1 MNLVTIGFFL
11 GIVGLTLFVTYV
23 AAKRTSS
30 ASDFYTAGG
39 GLTGWQNGFAIAG
52 DYLSAAAFL
61 GVSGAIALSGFDGFF
76 FSVGY
81 VVANLVLLYIV
92 AEPMRNL
99 GKYTLADM
107 LTSRFN
113 EKRVR
118 GLAATSTIT
127 IVILYMIAQLVGAG
141 ALIQLLFG
149 IPYWVAVLI
158 VGVMMTTYV
167 LFGGMT
173 ATSWVQIIKAGL
185 LLLGT
190 VLIAFLVF
198 WKFDFSIMKMFNS
211 VATVTEHGENFLI
224 PGIKYTSSIDS
235 LSMMIALVLGTSGL
249 PHILMRFF
257 TVKDAKTARKSIT
270 WTTWIT
276 AIFFALTIFL
286 GFGAAAFVGQENII
300 AANPGGNLA
309 APLLAEYLGG
319 NVLLS
324 FISAVAFATILA
336 VVSGLVLT
344 GASAIS
350 HDIYGEIIKDG
361 KLTPKQQLL
370 AARTGS
376 ISIAILS
383 IILALGA
390 QTLNVSFLVSFAF
403 CIGASANLPVILYT
417 IYWKKFNSNGV
428 IITMATGLISCLVLG
443 ALGPNVW
450 NPEAGKAIFVGTPF
464 VPLSNP
470 AIVTVPLGFLA
481 GWLGTILTQNKTN
494 ETKNRKIYNE
504 IRVKA
509 NTGISVS
516 DVSH

>member
-1 MNLVTIGFFL
+1 MSWITFAFFF
-11 GIVGLTLFVTYV
+11 GIVGLTLIVTYV

-39 GLTGWQNGFAIAG
+39 GLKGWQNGFAIAG

-61 GVSGAIALSGFDGFF
+61 GVSGAIALTGFDGFF

-81 VVANLVLLYIV
+81 VVANLVLLYVI

-99 GKYTLADM
+99 GRYTLADM
-107 LTSRFN
+107 LTARFN

-118 GLAATSTIT
+118 GVAATGTII

-141 ALIQLLFG
+141 ALIKLLFG
-149 IPYWVAVLI
+149 LEYWLAVLI

-185 LLLGT
+185 LLFGT
-190 VLIAFLVF
+190 ALLAVLVLA
-198 WKFDFSIMKMFNS
+198 KFDWSLFKMFDTI
-211 VATVTEHGENFLI
+211 ATDHGEQYLNT
-224 PGIKYTSSIDS
+224 GIKYTSSLDS
-235 LSMMIALVLGTSGL
+235 ISMMMALVLGTSGL

-257 TVKDAKTARKSIT
+257 TVKDAKTARTSIT

-276 AIFFALTIFL
+276 AVFFSLTIFL
-286 GFGAAAFVGQENII
+286 GFGAMHFVGIDSIVAES
-300 AANPGGNLA
+300 AAGNTA
-309 APLLAEYLGG
+309 APLLAEFLGG
-319 NVLLS
+319 EVLLS
-324 FISAVAFATILA
+324 FIAAVAFATILA

-350 HDIYGEIIKDG
+350 HDIYGEILKDG
-361 KLTPKQQLL
+361 KLTEKQQVL
-370 AARTGS
+370 AARIGS
-376 ISIAILS
+376 ISIAIIS
-383 IILALGA
+383 IILALFA
-390 QTLNVSFLVSFAF
+390 QSLNVSFLVSFAF
-403 CIGASANLPVILYT
+403 CIGASANLPVIFYT
-417 IYWKKFNSNGV
+417 IYWKNFNSTGV
-428 IITMATGLISCLVLG
+428 VWAIVTGLVSCLVLG

-450 NPEAGKAIFVGTPF
+450 NPVEGKAIFVGDPL
-464 VPLSNP
+464 VPLSVP
-470 AIVTVPLGFLA
+470 AIITIPLGFLA
-481 GWLGTILTQNKTN
+481 GYVGSMVGRSKVNQKQS
-494 ETKNRKIYNE
+494 EEIYKE

-509 NTGISVS
+509 NTGVSVS

>member
-1 MNLVTIGFFL
+1 MDNFVTIGFFL
-11 GIVGLTLFVTYV
+11 AIVGLTLVVTYI

-61 GVSGAIALSGFDGFF
+61 GVSGAIALTGFDGFF

-81 VVANLVLLYIV
+81 VVANLVLLYII

-99 GKYTLADM
+99 GRYTLADM
-107 LTSRFN
+107 LTARFN
-113 EKRVR
+113 EKRIR
-118 GLAATSTIT
+118 GVAASGTII

-141 ALIQLLFG
+141 ALIKLLFG
-149 IPYWVAVLI
+149 IQYEVAVLI
-158 VGVMMTTYV
+158 VGVMMTVYV

-173 ATSWVQIIKAGL
+173 ATSWVQIIKAML
-185 LLLGT
+185 LLFGT
-190 VLIAFLVF
+190 TILAILVF
-198 WKFDFSIMKMFNS
+198 IKFDFNIMNMFDTIAS
-211 VATVTEHGENFLI
+211 EHGEKYLV
-224 PGIKYTSSIDS
+224 PGVKYSSTIDS
-235 LSMMIALVLGTSGL
+235 ISMMIALVLGTSGL

-276 AIFFALTIFL
+276 AIFFSLTIFL
-286 GFGAAAFVGQENII
+286 GFGAMHLVGVDNIL
-300 AANPGGNLA
+300 AESKAGNTA

-319 NVLLS
+319 NILLS
-324 FISAVAFATILA
+324 FIGAVAFATILA

-361 KLTPKQQLL
+361 KLTQQQQVL
-370 AARTGS
+370 AARIGS

-383 IILALGA
+383 IILALFA
-390 QTLNVSFLVSFAF
+390 QSLNVSFLVSFAF

-417 IYWKKFNSNGV
+417 IYWKKFNSTGAV
-428 IITMATGLISCLVLG
+428 TAMVTGLISCLVLG
-443 ALGPNVW
+443 AMGPNIW
-450 NPEAGKAIFVGTPF
+450 SPIEGAAIFVGDPL
-464 VPLSNP
+464 VPLSVP
-470 AIVTVPLGFLA
+470 AVITVPLGFIA
-481 GWLGTILTQNKTN
+481 GYLGTILSSNKVSQA
-494 ETKNRKIYNE
+494 EAEKIYKE

-516 DVSH
+516 DISH

>member
-1 MNLVTIGFFL
+1 MNLVSVGFFL
-11 GIVGLTLFVTYV
+11 GIVGLTLLVTYF

-61 GVSGAIALSGFDGFF
+61 GVSGAIALTGFDGFF

-81 VVANLVLLYIV
+81 VVANLVLLYII

-107 LTSRFN
+107 LTARFN

-118 GLAATSTIT
+118 GVAATGTIV

-141 ALIQLLFG
+141 ALIKLLFG
-149 IPYWVAVLI
+149 IEYWIAVLI

-185 LLLGT
+185 LLFGT
-190 VLIAFLVF
+190 GLLAVLVF
-198 WKFDFSIMKMFNS
+198 AKFNFSLMNMFDTIA
-211 VATVTEHGENFLI
+211 VEHGDQYLV
-224 PGIKYTSSIDS
+224 PGMKYSSSLDS
-235 LSMMIALVLGTSGL
+235 VSMMMALVLGTSGL

-257 TVKDAKTARKSIT
+257 TVKDAKTARSSIS

-276 AIFFALTIFL
+276 AIFFSLTIFL
-286 GFGAAAFVGQENII
+286 GLGALHLVGAENIM
-300 AANPGGNLA
+300 AESKAGNTA

-319 NVLLS
+319 DVLMS

-361 KLTPKQQLL
+361 NLTEKQQVL
-370 AARTGS
+370 AARIGS
-376 ISIAILS
+376 ISIAIIS
-383 IILALGA
+383 IFLALFA
-390 QTLNVSFLVSFAF
+390 QSLNVSFLVSFAF

-417 IYWKKFNSNGV
+417 IYWKKFNSTGV
-428 IITMATGLISCLVLG
+428 VAAITTGVLSCLILG
-443 ALGPNVW
+443 AMGPNIWSEV
-450 NPEAGKAIFVGTPF
+450 PGAAIFVGK
-464 VPLSNP
+464 PLVNLAVP
-470 AIVTVPLGFLA
+470 AIITIPLGFLA
-481 GWLGTILTQNKTN
+481 GYVGTMIGA
-494 ETKNRKIYNE
+494 RKHNTADAERIYKE

-509 NTGISVS
+509 NTGVSVQ

>member
-1 MNLVTIGFFL
+1 MNLVSAGFFL
-11 GIVGLTLFVTYV
+11 GIVGLTLIVTYI
-23 AAKRTSS
+23 AAKKTSS

-39 GLTGWQNGFAIAG
+39 GLKGWQNGFAIAG

-61 GVSGAIALSGFDGFF
+61 GVSGAIALTGFDGFF

-81 VVANLVLLYIV
+81 VVANLVLLYII

-99 GKYTLADM
+99 GRFTLADM
-107 LTSRFN
+107 LTARFN
-113 EKRVR
+113 EKRIR
-118 GLAATSTIT
+118 GVAATGTII

-141 ALIQLLFG
+141 ALIKLLFG
-149 IPYWVAVLI
+149 IEYWMAVLI

-185 LLLGT
+185 LLFGT
-190 VLIAFLVF
+190 GMLATLVLI
-198 WKFDFSIMKMFNS
+198 KFDFSLMKMFDTIS
-211 VATVTEHGENFLI
+211 EQHGDQYLV
-224 PGIKYTSSIDS
+224 PGMKYTSALDS
-235 LSMMIALVLGTSGL
+235 VSMMMALVLGTSGL

-257 TVKDAKTARKSIT
+257 TVKDAKTARSSIS

-276 AIFFALTIFL
+276 AIFFSLTIFL
-286 GFGAAAFVGQENII
+286 GFGAMHFVGIDQII
-300 AANPGGNLA
+300 AESKAGNTA

-319 NVLLS
+319 NIMLS
-324 FISAVAFATILA
+324 FIGAVAFATILA

-350 HDIYGEIIKDG
+350 HDIYGEIIMGG
-361 KLTPKQQLL
+361 KLTEKQQVM
-370 AARTGS
+370 AARIGS
-376 ISIAILS
+376 ISIAIIS

-390 QTLNVSFLVSFAF
+390 QSLNVSFLVSFAF

-417 IYWKKFNSNGV
+417 IYWKKFNSNGAV
-428 IITMATGLISCLVLG
+428 AAMVTGLVSCLVLG
-443 ALGPNVW
+443 AMGPNIW
-450 NPEAGKAIFVGTPF
+450 SPTGSAIFVGD
-464 VPLSNP
+464 PLVNLAVP
-470 AIVTVPLGFLA
+470 AIITIPLGFLA
-481 GWLGTILTQNKTN
+481 GFLGSVLTAKKADQAEAERIFK
-494 ETKNRKIYNE
+494 E

-509 NTGISVS
+509 HTGISVQ